1 MWMGGHRYALE
12 DMISDVL
19 VFYLEMIKEKATS
32 TQELLSSGVLAPV
45 RVKGRR
51 IIIDFL
57 SS

>member
-1 MWMGGHRYALE
+1 MGGHRYALE